1 MQVSIPNVNGVL
13 APSHTEIVARQGRS
27 YAAINLALAEDGRYR
42 YAVSLS
48 YSYGGFGGP
57 ICDDDEGYADVR
69 SAKEAALAELL
80 RRWHQPYP
88 SDPQSV
94 HDELRLMREQI
105 ERQLRQ
111 PTLF

>member
-1 MQVSIPNVNGVL
+1 MQISIPNENGVL
-13 APSHTEIVARQGRS
+13 APGHTEIVARQGRS
-27 YAAINLALAEDGRYR
+27 NAAVHLALAEDRRYR

-57 ICDDDEGYADVR
+57 IRDDDEGYADVR
-69 SAKEAALAELL
+69 SAKEAALAELW
-80 RRWHQPYP
+80 RKWHRPYP

-94 HDELRLMREQI
+94 HDELRLMGEQI
-105 ERQLRQ
+105 ERQLWQ